1 MICEV
6 HVVQRLLGKKWTTL
20 ILENLKENKAM
31 SFNDLEN
38 STPGITAKLLSKR
51 LTDLIKEGLV
61 EKEIFRERPLKTN
74 YRISQKGSDL
84 LLVLVKMKEWG
95 MHYNAVPENCDSMN
109 CNACARKGFC

>member
-6 HVVQRLLGKKWTTL
+6 HVVQRLLGKKWTIL
-20 ILENLKENKAM
+20 ILDNLRENRVM

-38 STPGITAKLLSKR
+38 STIGVTAKLLSKR

-61 EKEIFRERPLKTN
+61 DKEIFQEKPLKTN
-74 YRISQKGSDL
+74 YRITQKGRDL
-84 LLVLVKMKEWG
+84 LLVFGKMKEWG
-95 MHYNAVPENCDSMN
+95 MHYNVVPENCDSTS